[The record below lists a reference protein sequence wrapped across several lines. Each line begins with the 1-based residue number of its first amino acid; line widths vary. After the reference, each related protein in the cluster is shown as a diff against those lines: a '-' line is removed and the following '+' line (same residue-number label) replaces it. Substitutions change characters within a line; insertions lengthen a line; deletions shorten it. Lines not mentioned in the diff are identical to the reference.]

1 MLSSN
6 FQLFIIIVLILPIL
20 SQSKDS
26 AQKFERR
33 DENLRKRAHI
43 KNYYYKDYHKRINDD
58 NIKINPRST
67 PNENPKICII
77 GAGTAALLLKEAGI
91 KDVTILEYQDRVGGR
106 VRTHYFTDNPDDDKR
121 LYGEIGAMR
130 LLYVDG
136 RPDLT
141 QDQLVFDTIDYLN
154 EYNKVDN
161 PEMEIKTIPFIYS
174 NPNALYYYNN
184 QKDQNG
190 KIMTKNYSSTANVA
204 QLGYPDK
211 IPDNYLSFYDEAFAP
226 FFKELDQNFTNG
238 LKALERY
245 DQYTT
250 YSYLKE
256 VFLPAKLP
264 TKWDDYDEII
274 KAIEM
279 NTMGIG
285 EFKFGFVDIAMEE
298 YTFNPNYNL
307 SWKTIDKGMQRF
319 PNAFLPLIRKEKY
332 TLKYNSEV
340 YKLEKTEDGEKVKV
354 HWKSNGTKES
364 DVFDRVVVTAPLG
377 CIRHWDLPSTLS
389 YDKRRAIREFDY
401 LKAGKIFLQF
411 KSRFWEKSPLETGG
425 FQTTSN
431 VGIVGGTSSTD
442 LPVRT
447 VVYPSYYQGLP
458 EVGPGVLLA
467 SYTWDYDAARYSPFT
482 EEERFELALKDIVS
496 LHGDIA
502 RKEWIPGKENNKAH
516 YWTNDKTV
524 VGGAYAKYGVGQV
537 KYLMGAMMRPEDCIH
552 WAGEHTDIHNAW
564 ILGALNS
571 GVRVVKEILQENLMN
586 DKWLKLKNSRLL
598 KYWNGN
604 LDAYRGY

>member
-1 MLSSN
+1 IS
-6 FQLFIIIVLILPIL
+6 
-20 SQSKDS
+20 D
-26 AQKFERR
+26 
-33 DENLRKRAHI
+33 
-43 KNYYYKDYHKRINDD
+43 DYIN
-58 NIKINPRST
+58 IASRST
-67 PNENPKICII
+67 LNENPRICII
-77 GAGTAALLLKEAGI
+77 GAGTAGLLTALLLKEAGI
-91 KDVTILEYQDRVGGR
+91 KNVTILEYQDRVGGR
-106 VRTHYFTDNPDDDKR
+106 VYTHYFTDDPNDDKR

-154 EYNKVDN
+154 EYNK
-161 PEMEIKTIPFIYS
+161 
-174 NPNALYYYNN
+174 
-184 QKDQNG
+184 
-190 KIMTKNYSSTANVA
+190 
-204 QLGYPDK
+204 LGYPDN

-238 LKALERY
+238 LKALEHY
-245 DQYTT
+245 DQHTV
-250 YSYLKE
+250 YSYLNE
-256 VFLPAKLP
+256 VFLPEKLP
-264 TKWDDYDEII
+264 TKWNDYDEII
-274 KAIEM
+274 KAIET
-279 NTMGIG
+279 NLMGI
-285 EFKFGFVDIAMEE
+285 AMGR
-298 YTFNPNYNL
+298 YTFSPNYNV

-319 PNAFLPLIRKEKY
+319 PNAFLPLIRKANY

-401 LKAGKIFLQF
+401 LKACKIFLQF

-425 FQTTSN
+425 LQTTSN
-431 VGIVGGTSSTD
+431 VGIVGGSSSTD

-458 EVGPGVLLA
+458 KDGPGVLLA
-467 SYTWDYDAARYSPFT
+467 SYTWENDAIKYSPFT
-482 EEERFELALKDIVS
+482 EEECFELALNDIVT
-496 LHGDIA
+496 LHGEIA

-516 YWTNDKTV
+516 YWPNDKTV

-537 KYLMGAMMRPEDCIH
+537 KNLMVAMMRSEDFIH

-571 GVRVVKEILQENLMN
+571 AVRVVKEILQENSMN

-604 LDAYRGY
+604 LDAFKGY